1 MTRGICFKKLGITK
15 SRYICIYGEEEEEA
29 FPCLDYW
36 DISFYTINSPPTQV
50 NILDGNVITFIKKTR
65 QYNAK

>member
-1 MTRGICFKKLGITK
+1 MLFWKEISIFYGLIAYIFSKETMTRGICFKKLGITK

-36 DISFYTINSPPTQV
+36 DI
-50 NILDGNVITFIKKTR
+50 
-65 QYNAK
+65 